1 MDISNGSGGIDSS
14 KLMDYFTKDFLKD
27 LGKMAVLRDELAKRQ
42 GAMSAVEDA
51 AKLRA
56 EAEAY
61 AASKKAEI
69 DGTLEEAKE
78 TSAKSK
84 VQKADLDARE
94 TDIDA
99 KAKALDIADASFN
112 SSVKAKKQSLAN
124 EEAAL
129 LKAQN
134 ELKLAQDKLASDQ
147 ATLDARVKAFQ
158 AKVASIAV

>member
-69 DGTLEEAKE
+69 DGALEEAKE

-84 VQKADLDARE
+84 AQKADLDARE

-112 SSVKAKKQSLAN
+112 SSVKAKKQSFAN

-134 ELKLAQDKLASDQ
+134 ELKLAQDKLESDQ

>member
-51 AKLRA
+51 VKLRA
-56 EAEAY
+56 EAETY

-69 DGTLEEAKE
+69 DGVLEEAKE
-78 TSAKSK
+78 TNAKSK

-94 TDIDA
+94 ADIDA
-99 KAKALDIADASFN
+99 KSKALNIANTSFEN
-112 SSVKAKKQSLAN
+112 SVTAKKQSLAN
-124 EEAAL
+124 EETAL

-134 ELKLAQDKLASDQ
+134 ELKIAQGKLASDQ

>member
-42 GAMSAVEDA
+42 GAMSAVENA
-51 AKLRA
+51 TKLRA
-56 EAEAY
+56 DAEAY
-61 AASKKAEI
+61 AASKKSEI
-69 DGTLEEAKE
+69 DGALADAKE
-78 TSAKSK
+78 TNAKSK
-84 VQKADLDARE
+84 TQKADLDTRE
-94 TDIDA
+94 IALTT
-99 KAKALDIADASFN
+99 KAKELDVASANFEKSAAAKEQAIAN
-112 SSVKAKKQSLAN
+112 K
-124 EEAAL
+124 EAAL

-134 ELKLAQDKLASDQ
+134 ELKIAQDKLASDQ

>member
-56 EAEAY
+56 GADAY
-61 AASKKAEI
+61 ATSKKAEI
-69 DGTLEEAKE
+69 DGALEEAKE
-78 TSAKSK
+78 TNAKAK
-84 VQKADLDARE
+84 VKKADFDARE

-99 KAKALDIADASFN
+99 KAKALAIADASFN
-112 SSVKAKKQSLAN
+112 NSVKAKKQSLAN

-134 ELKLAQDKLASDQ
+134 ELKLAQDKLTSDQ

>member
-69 DGTLEEAKE
+69 DGALEEAKE
-78 TSAKSK
+78 TNAKSK

-94 TDIDA
+94 TDIDV
-99 KAKALDIADASFN
+99 KAKALAIADASFN
-112 SSVKAKKQSLAN
+112 SSVKDKKQNLAN

>member
-69 DGTLEEAKE
+69 DGALEEAKE

-84 VQKADLDARE
+84 AQKADLDARE

-134 ELKLAQDKLASDQ
+134 ELKLAQDKLESDQ
-147 ATLDARVKAFQ
+147 ATLDARIKAFQ

>member
-56 EAEAY
+56 EAETY
-61 AASKKAEI
+61 AANKKAEI
-69 DGTLEEAKE
+69 DGVLEEAKE
-78 TSAKSK
+78 TNAKSK
-84 VQKADLDARE
+84 TQKADLDTRE

-99 KAKALDIADASFN
+99 KAKALAIADASFN
-112 SSVKAKKQSLAN
+112 NSVKAKKQSLAN

-134 ELKLAQDKLASDQ
+134 ELKLAQDKLTSDQ

>member
-42 GAMSAVEDA
+42 GAMSAVENA
-51 AKLRA
+51 TKLRA
-56 EAEAY
+56 DAEAY
-61 AASKKAEI
+61 AASKKSEI
-69 DGTLEEAKE
+69 DGALADAKE
-78 TSAKSK
+78 TNAKSK
-84 VQKADLDARE
+84 AQKADLDARE
-94 TDIDA
+94 TDIDD
-99 KAKALDIADASFN
+99 KAKALAIADAAFN
-112 SSVKAKKQSLAN
+112 NSVAAKEQSLAN
-124 EEAAL
+124 KEAAL

-134 ELKLAQDKLASDQ
+134 ELKIAQDKLASDQ

>member
-69 DGTLEEAKE
+69 DGALEEAKE

-84 VQKADLDARE
+84 AQKADLDARE

-99 KAKALDIADASFN
+99 KAKALAIADAAFN
-112 SSVKAKKQSLAN
+112 NSVAAKKQSLAN

>member
-1 MDISNGSGGIDSS
+1 MDLSNGSGGIDSS

-42 GAMSAVEDA
+42 GAMSAVEA
-51 AKLRA
+51 AANLRA

-69 DGTLEEAKE
+69 DGALEEAKE
-78 TSAKSK
+78 TNAKSK
-84 VQKADLDARE
+84 VQKADLVARE
-94 TDIDA
+94 A
-99 KAKALDIADASFN
+99 ALDIAAKELDVASADFQK
-112 SSVKAKKQSLAN
+112 SAAAKQQNLAN
-124 EEAAL
+124 EQAAL

-134 ELKLAQDKLASDQ
+134 ELKLAQDKLESDQ
-147 ATLDARVKAFQ
+147 ATLDARIKAFQ

>member
-27 LGKMAVLRDELAKRQ
+27 LGQMAVLRDELAKRQ

-56 EAEAY
+56 GAETY

-69 DGTLEEAKE
+69 DGALEEAKE
-78 TSAKSK
+78 TNAKSK
-84 VQKADLDARE
+84 AQKADLDTRE
-94 TDIDA
+94 IALTT
-99 KAKALDIADASFN
+99 KAKELDVANANFEKSAA
-112 SSVKAKKQSLAN
+112 AKQQSLAN
-124 EEAAL
+124 EQAAL

-134 ELKLAQDKLASDQ
+134 ELKIAQDKLASDQ

>member
-51 AKLRA
+51 ANLRV

-69 DGTLEEAKE
+69 DGALEEAKE
-78 TSAKSK
+78 TNAKSK
-84 VQKADLDARE
+84 VQKADLDTRE
-94 TDIDA
+94 IALTT
-99 KAKALDIADASFN
+99 KAKELDVANANFEKSAT
-112 SSVKAKKQSLAN
+112 AKKQSLAN

>member
-56 EAEAY
+56 EAETY

-69 DGTLEEAKE
+69 DGALEEAKE

-84 VQKADLDARE
+84 AQKADLDARE

-134 ELKLAQDKLASDQ
+134 ELKLAQDKLESDQ

>member
-51 AKLRA
+51 ANLRV

-69 DGTLEEAKE
+69 DGALEEAKE
-78 TSAKSK
+78 TNAKSK
-84 VQKADLDARE
+84 VQKADLDTRE
-94 TDIDA
+94 IALTT
-99 KAKALDIADASFN
+99 KAKELDVASADFQKSAA
-112 SSVKAKKQSLAN
+112 AKQQSLAN
-124 EEAAL
+124 EQAAL

>member
-51 AKLRA
+51 ANLRA

-69 DGTLEEAKE
+69 DGALEEAKE
-78 TSAKSK
+78 TNAKSK

-99 KAKALDIADASFN
+99 KAKALAIADAAFDN
-112 SSVKAKKQSLAN
+112 SVKAKKQSLAN

-134 ELKLAQDKLASDQ
+134 ELKLAQDKLESDQ
-147 ATLDARVKAFQ
+147 ATLDARIKAFQ

>member
-56 EAEAY
+56 EAETY
-61 AASKKAEI
+61 AANKKAEI
-69 DGTLEEAKE
+69 DGVLEEAKE
-78 TSAKSK
+78 TNAKSK
-84 VQKADLDARE
+84 AQKADLDTRE

-99 KAKALDIADASFN
+99 KAKALAIADASFN
-112 SSVKAKKQSLAN
+112 NLVKAKKQSLAN

-134 ELKLAQDKLASDQ
+134 ELKLAQDKLTSDQ

>member
-69 DGTLEEAKE
+69 DGALEEAKE

-84 VQKADLDARE
+84 AQKADLDARE

-99 KAKALDIADASFN
+99 KAKALAIADAAFN
-112 SSVKAKKQSLAN
+112 NSVAAKKQSLAN

-134 ELKLAQDKLASDQ
+134 ELKLAQDKLESDQ
-147 ATLDARVKAFQ
+147 ATLDARIKAFQ

>member
-69 DGTLEEAKE
+69 DGALEEAKE

-84 VQKADLDARE
+84 TQKADLDARE

-134 ELKLAQDKLASDQ
+134 ELKLAQDKLTSDQ

>member
-56 EAEAY
+56 EAETY

-69 DGTLEEAKE
+69 DGVLEEAKE
-78 TSAKSK
+78 TNAKSK
-84 VQKADLDARE
+84 AQKADLDTRE

-99 KAKALDIADASFN
+99 KAKALAIADASFN
-112 SSVKAKKQSLAN
+112 SSVKTKKQSLAN

>member
-69 DGTLEEAKE
+69 DGALEEAKE
-78 TSAKSK
+78 TNAKSK
-84 VQKADLDARE
+84 VQKAGLDARE

-99 KAKALDIADASFN
+99 KAKALAIADAAFDN
-112 SSVKAKKQSLAN
+112 SVKAKKQSLAN

>member
-61 AASKKAEI
+61 AANKKTEI
-69 DGTLEEAKE
+69 DGALEEAKE
-78 TSAKSK
+78 TAAKAK
-84 VQKADLDARE
+84 TQKAALDQRE

-99 KAKALDIADASFN
+99 KAKALDIADAAFDN
-112 SSVKAKKQSLAN
+112 SVKAKKQSLAN